1 MTLGTTSGTGGTP
14 NDGLR
19 LAVWD
24 VDGTLVDSRQVIAQ
38 AMDTAF
44 RTVGLPEPGYDNTRR
59 IVGLSLDVAVAE
71 LAPPDFGAA
80 RLAALIEEYKRAF
93 ITQRASG
100 DFDEPLYEGALETLE
115 RLDGEGWLLA
125 VATGKEM
132 RGLRH
137 VFARHPIEHFFLSL
151 HTACGGHGK
160 PHPRMVLEAMERAGA
175 APEETVVIGD
185 TSHDMRMA
193 RNAGARALGVSW
205 GFHDADEITDGGA
218 HEVHHDFAA
227 LNAALDGFAA
237 GGFASE
243 RAQPAT

>member
-1 MTLGTTSGTGGTP
+1 MTTGASAAK
-14 NDGLR
+14 NQDLR

-24 VDGTLVDSRQVIAQ
+24 VDGTLVDSRQVIAR

-59 IVGLSLDVAVAE
+59 IVGLSLGVAVAE
-71 LAPPDFGAA
+71 LAPPDLGDE
-80 RLAALIEEYKRAF
+80 RLTKLIEEYKRAF
-93 ITQRASG
+93 ITQRASA
-100 DFDEPLYEGALETLE
+100 DFDEPLYDGALETLE
-115 RLDGEGWLLA
+115 RLDAEGWLLA

-160 PHPRMVLEAMERAGA
+160 PHPRMVLEAMERSGA
-175 APEETVVIGD
+175 TPEQTVVIGD

-193 RNAGARALGVSW
+193 RNAGVRALGVSW
-205 GFHDADEITDGGA
+205 GFHDPHEIEEGGA

-227 LNAALDGFAA
+227 LNTALDGFAA
-237 GGFASE
+237 TGGPSI
-243 RAQPAT
+243 T